1 MNMAEETVREKTIA
15 VLGLGC
21 AGVRVVNL
29 LSRMPEAAHLRLL
42 AVDTDSEALDG
53 CPLPE
58 ENKLLADRQWRN
70 GRGCGGDVLKGQR
83 SMARERAAL
92 ETLISD
98 SKLLLVIG
106 GLGGGTASGGAPA
119 LAGLAGRLKIPTIF
133 LLTMPFSLEGHSKR
147 KISEDTLQELLP
159 VVDVLL
165 CLPNDLLFS
174 VLPAETSTREAFRL
188 ADLELARSVVGVSEL
203 LRVGN
208 LLPADF
214 GDLRTVL
221 RERKSFCA
229 IGVGNAAAGE
239 GLNVGQLAL
248 ERLLEAPLLGGVNKL
263 RDADV
268 VVLTLLGGEALSLGE
283 MKAVFEAA
291 RRFIGEDANVV
302 IGTNVDPAY
311 GDRIQ
316 LTALAIKY
324 DGKVEA
330 VRRPVHRRRAE
341 RPAVVGSI
349 AGGGQ
354 FEQPQFELEP
364 VSRGI
369 FLNTTQV
376 VVNGEDLDIPT
387 FQRRSVAIDKGE

>member
-15 VLGLGC
+15 VLGLGS

-29 LSRMPEAAHLRLL
+29 VSRMPEAAHLRLL

-165 CLPNDLLFS
+165 
-174 VLPAETSTREAFRL
+174 
-188 ADLELARSVVGVSEL
+188 
-203 LRVGN
+203 
-208 LLPADF
+208 
-214 GDLRTVL
+214 
-221 RERKSFCA
+221 
-229 IGVGNAAAGE
+229 
-239 GLNVGQLAL
+239 
-248 ERLLEAPLLGGVNKL
+248 
-263 RDADV
+263 
-268 VVLTLLGGEALSLGE
+268 
-283 MKAVFEAA
+283 
-291 RRFIGEDANVV
+291 
-302 IGTNVDPAY
+302 
-311 GDRIQ
+311 
-316 LTALAIKY
+316 
-324 DGKVEA
+324 
-330 VRRPVHRRRAE
+330 
-341 RPAVVGSI
+341 
-349 AGGGQ
+349 
-354 FEQPQFELEP
+354 
-364 VSRGI
+364 
-369 FLNTTQV
+369 
-376 VVNGEDLDIPT
+376 
-387 FQRRSVAIDKGE
+387 